1 MVVERVHLKGKFGRF
16 RHGPATVYRHQQ
28 DTAEAFRTATG
39 TLKNREGLKDRLE
52 SGDLPVLTSLS
63 DPRDAGEVVRRAAYG
78 MSETD
83 LILSILLEL
92 ALR

>member
-1 MVVERVHLKGKFGRF
+1 M
-16 RHGPATVYRHQQ
+16 
-28 DTAEAFRTATG
+28 
-39 TLKNREGLKDRLE
+39 RLE

-83 LILSILLEL
+83 PIPSMFLEL
-92 ALR
+92 ASR